1 MQMISAL
8 EKKMPCVGHTPQ
20 KAANVI
26 GVFGAS
32 GAYFYQL
39 THDIVQNQS
48 LLLESNC
55 HKSLQLFRM
64 KKKT

>member
-1 MQMISAL
+1 
-8 EKKMPCVGHTPQ
+8 MPCVGHTPQ

-26 GVFGAS
+26 GVVGAS
-32 GAYFYQL
+32 GAFYQL

-48 LLLESNC
+48 LLLESSC